1 MTKKYLKMII
11 LNLAIVLSAVFC
23 YSEGFLAL
31 RPWDASILR
40 AGMSIFVA
48 IADVFAFFYG
58 NHALLKPAERSFYTS
73 DAIPDLGKAKEILS
87 AFHGMKYF
95 GKLSDTAAGQIDRLF
110 ATLDRADRAIG
121 MKFEGGSMAHDR
133 YRSTVEAARVAAIKN
148 CAGMANRLQMFDERE
163 YEALQHYKEDDIPD
177 EIQEKQIALYE
188 KNMENVREAVAAN
201 EKLILALDEMS
212 MKLTSADQA
221 GSGDNA
227 ILEEIDKLTEQVKL
241 YI

>member
-1 MTKKYLKMII
+1 MGKNMSKKYLKMII

-95 GKLSDTAAGQIDRLF
+95 GKLSDTSAGGLCGIRQICSGRNISFKRSVHQDGRGKGRGCVVCHGISCGQLRWDRHAKEKDMVPAAY
-110 ATLDRADRAIG
+110 T
-121 MKFEGGSMAHDR
+121 
-133 YRSTVEAARVAAIKN
+133 
-148 CAGMANRLQMFDERE
+148 
-163 YEALQHYKEDDIPD
+163 P
-177 EIQEKQIALYE
+177 
-188 KNMENVREAVAAN
+188 
-201 EKLILALDEMS
+201 
-212 MKLTSADQA
+212 
-221 GSGDNA
+221 
-227 ILEEIDKLTEQVKL
+227 
-241 YI
+241 